1 MSSMESLSVDPK
13 LEKAKSLAGELAEV
27 SLEKGS
33 DLPDVKAKMKELLAS
48 VQELK
53 GSAVDLKMGE
63 AGVFHF
69 SAGDPDKPYANGRF
83 HILRFSETEEGVEN
97 EVVMTCIDSK
107 DGGSMLMDKRGNQF
121 EGAPG
126 WMEDSK
132 YKIDIDIENRE
143 TLDTNKRIAAI
154 QANRL
159 REIRMTATMAR
170 IILES

>member
-1 MSSMESLSVDPK
+1 MESLSVDPK

-83 HILRFSETEEGVEN
+83 HILRP
-97 EVVMTCIDSK
+97 
-107 DGGSMLMDKRGNQF
+107 GSSS
-121 EGAPG
+121 GA
-126 WMEDSK
+126 W
-132 YKIDIDIENRE
+132 
-143 TLDTNKRIAAI
+143 TLH
-154 QANRL
+154 QQL
-159 REIRMTATMAR
+159 PWV
-170 IILES
+170 